1 MKNFVKRLA
10 LVFGVCFTISMLGV
24 VMFLISKIPY
34 IEIVMA
40 AILVVFVLIVVLW
53 FLGILLFSLIWLFTG
68 KWIAPKCFY

>member
-40 AILVVFVLIVVLW
+40 SILVVFVLIVVLW